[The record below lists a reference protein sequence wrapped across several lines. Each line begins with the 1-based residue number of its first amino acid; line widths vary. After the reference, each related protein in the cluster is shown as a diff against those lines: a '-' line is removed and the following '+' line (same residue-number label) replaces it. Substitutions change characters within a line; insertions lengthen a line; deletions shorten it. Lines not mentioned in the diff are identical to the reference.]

1 MTIVVSIFSPID
13 VFEVTNMKNV
23 CNATFMLL
31 VAGIVFNDVASVEGK
46 PTKRNPNGW
55 QGWQMQQVQIEST
68 DAVYRCHGTLSNYKE
83 PQQCNKASRIKNT
96 LVDLCN
102 TADPI
107 ACRLL
112 SYMTQ
117 AEINAYQQET
127 ADNGI
132 KGLGD

>member
-1 MTIVVSIFSPID
+1 
-13 VFEVTNMKNV
+13 MKNNFV
-23 CNATFMLL
+23 ATFMLL
-31 VAGIVFNDVASVEGK
+31 AAGLVFNDVASVHGK

-55 QGWQMQQVQIEST
+55 KGWQMQQVQIEGT
-68 DAVYRCHGTLSNYKE
+68 DAVYRCHGTLSNYKD
-83 PQQCNKASRIKNT
+83 PQQCNKASRIKSN

-102 TADPI
+102 AADPI
-107 ACRLL
+107 ACQLL

-127 ADNGI
+127 VDNGM